1 MDRIIYV
8 HGTYAGTKKFNGLS
22 ANMAASGLSNEDIVA
37 LRKLAGK
44 SGAELYSYG
53 WSGDDTRHGRVEG
66 SLILGQYLAA
76 LNGITTIVT
85 HSHGGNVLGY
95 ALLQGLTPGQRK
107 NIRAYL
113 FACPIM
119 SGPDSAWTQSLASNL
134 HSIRTFSHPHD
145 YIQVQ
150 GAKARNAVNTGTK
163 LGYGVGYTI
172 PGVINHSINPG
183 GFLQSSAHSA
193 MHSAEAFKMAL
204 IEVGKNPLVIS
215 SPV

>member
-8 HGTYAGTKKFNGLS
+8 HGTYSGTKKFNGLS
-22 ANMAASGLSNEDIVA
+22 ANMEASGLSNDDIVA

-44 SGAELYSYG
+44 NSAELFSYG
-53 WSGDDTRHGRVEG
+53 WSGDDTRQGRVEG

-76 LNGITTIVT
+76 LDGITTVVT

-95 ALLQGLTPGQRK
+95 ALLQGLTPGQRAGV
-107 NIRAYL
+107 RAYL

-119 SGPDSAWTQSLASNL
+119 SGSDSAWTQSLASNL

-150 GAKARNAVNTGTK
+150 GARARNAVNIGTN
-163 LGYGVGYTI
+163 LGYDVGYKI

-193 MHSAEAFKMAL
+193 MHSAEAFNLAL
-204 IEVGKNPLVIS
+204 NEVS
-215 SPV
+215 